1 MTTQPRFVQFGRY
14 RLFKALKKGG
24 MARVHVALDPL
35 EAAGGV
41 GQLYAVKTLLPELA
55 GDKGFRE
62 MFTTEGKVGLRLRH
76 PNIVRT
82 FDAGVHEGT
91 AFIAMELIEG
101 QDVASVLKRLRRE
114 GERLPLPLA
123 VAITRDV
130 CAGLD
135 YAHGLRDEEGQ
146 PLEIVNRDVSPG
158 NVMLSWAGEVKLID
172 FGIAQTTMDV
182 RAQIGTIKGK
192 LNYMS
197 PEQIRGLPVD
207 PRSDVFAVG
216 AMLYELATGVQV
228 FRDDGDFA
236 TMERVRRAEFDLP
249 STHNAKV
256 DAELDAIVV
265 RALAREV
272 EDRPTSR
279 ALHRLLSGWLT
290 SRGFDVGVPELG
302 GFVRALFGAEAD
314 AARRELEAASA
325 AAGGLSPGATPTPA
339 PGLALGAVAPLSPRS
354 AAEGETDPRRV
365 GPPDALAAAPGGL
378 RAWLWVIAALG
389 LLGAL
394 IAARVWA

>member
-1 MTTQPRFVQFGRY
+1 
-14 RLFKALKKGG
+14 
-24 MARVHVALDPL
+24 
-35 EAAGGV
+35 
-41 GQLYAVKTLLPELA
+41 
-55 GDKGFRE
+55 
-62 MFTTEGKVGLRLRH
+62 
-76 PNIVRT
+76 VRT

-91 AFIAMELIEG
+91 AYIAMELIAG
-101 QDVASVLKRLRRE
+101 QDVASVLKRLRRD

-123 VAITRDV
+123 VAVARDV

-135 YAHGLRDEEGQ
+135 YAHGLRDEQGQ

-158 NVMLSWAGEVKLID
+158 NVMMSWAGEVKLID
-172 FGIAQTTMDV
+172 FGIAQTTIDV

-216 AMLYELATGVQV
+216 VMLYELATGVQV

-256 DAELDAIVV
+256 DAELDAIVS

-290 SRGFDVGVPELG
+290 SRGFDVGAPELG

-314 AARRELEAASA
+314 AARRELEVASG
-325 AAGGLSPGATPTPA
+325 AAGGLQARATPTPMPRA
-339 PGLALGAVAPLSPRS
+339 SADAAGALSPS
-354 AAEGETDPRRV
+354 VAEGSATDPRRV
-365 GPPDALAAAPGGL
+365 GPPEVASTRKVGL
-378 RAWLWVIAALG
+378 RFWLLVGVG
-389 LLGAL
+389 LCLVGAL
-394 IAARVWA
+394 VASRMWA

>member
-1 MTTQPRFVQFGRY
+1 MQPSFVQFGRY
-14 RLFKALKKGG
+14 RLFKPLKKGG
-24 MARVHVALDPL
+24 MARVHVALDAA
-35 EAAGGV
+35 EAAGGN

-91 AFIAMELIEG
+91 AYIAMELIAG
-101 QDVASVLKRLRRE
+101 QDVASVLKRLRRD

-123 VAITRDV
+123 VAVARDV

-135 YAHGLRDEEGQ
+135 YAHGLRDEQGQ

-158 NVMLSWAGEVKLID
+158 NVMMSWAGEVKLID
-172 FGIAQTTMDV
+172 FGIAQTTIDV

-216 AMLYELATGVQV
+216 VMLYELATGVQV

-256 DAELDAIVV
+256 DAELDAIVS

-290 SRGFDVGVPELG
+290 SRGFDVGAPELG

-314 AARRELEAASA
+314 AARRELEVASG
-325 AAGGLSPGATPTPA
+325 AAGGLQARATPTPMPRA
-339 PGLALGAVAPLSPRS
+339 SADAAGALSPS
-354 AAEGETDPRRV
+354 VAEGSATDPRRV
-365 GPPDALAAAPGGL
+365 GPPEVASTRKVGL
-378 RAWLWVIAALG
+378 RFWLLVGVG
-389 LLGAL
+389 LCLVGAL
-394 IAARVWA
+394 VASRMWA